1 MALQQQKDVQGVLA
15 LLAGED
21 DLTDP
26 VRCQVDDAA
35 GAGGQALLAPTREVM
50 DRALVRLVGDAD
62 LGHDPPAARACGA
75 GEGAQLGAS
84 VALNQA
90 MLRAAHG
97 PADDLAADQF
107 DALVRA

>member
-21 DLTDP
+21 DLADP

-35 GAGGQALLAPTREVM
+35 GAGGQALLAPTGEVV

-62 LGHDPPAARACGA
+62 LGQDPPAAGACGA
-75 GEGAQLGAS
+75 GEGAQFSPGT
-84 VALNQA
+84 ALDQA
-90 MLRAAHG
+90 MLRTGHAA
-97 PADDLAADQF
+97 ADDLAADQL
-107 DALVRA
+107 DTLIGA